1 MLKIHVP
8 EYKELRF
15 RQEMMA
21 DEDTMSYNRAW
32 GGTIP
37 FPEEDW
43 EEWYDYWIVNHE
55 GKRFYRYVQDAEGR
69 FVGEIAYHYD
79 REEQKYITDVIIHAK
94 YRGRGYGGAAL
105 DLLCDAA
112 KESGVTELYDNIA
125 VDNPAIGM
133 FIRHGFSEDYRTEDA
148 IFLKKTLK

>member
-43 EEWYDYWIVNHE
+43 EDWYNYWVVNHE
-55 GKRFYRYVQDAEGR
+55 GKRLYRYVQDAEGR

-79 REEQKYITDVIIHAK
+79 REEQKYIADVIIHAK

-112 KESGVTELYDNIA
+112 KENGVTELYDNIA

-133 FIRHGFSEDYRTEDA
+133 FLRHGFSEDYRTEDA

>member
-1 MLKIHVP
+1 MLEICVP
-8 EYKELRF
+8 EYEELRF

-55 GKRFYRYVQDAEGR
+55 NKRYYRYVRDAEGR

-79 REEQKYITDVIIHAK
+79 SGEQKYITDVIIHAK

-105 DLLCDAA
+105 DMLCDAA
-112 KESGVTELYDNIA
+112 KENGVTELYDNIA

>member
-43 EEWYDYWIVNHE
+43 EDWY
-55 GKRFYRYVQDAEGR
+55 A
-69 FVGEIAYHYD
+69 
-79 REEQKYITDVIIHAK
+79 
-94 YRGRGYGGAAL
+94 
-105 DLLCDAA
+105 
-112 KESGVTELYDNIA
+112 
-125 VDNPAIGM
+125 
-133 FIRHGFSEDYRTEDA
+133 
-148 IFLKKTLK
+148 

>member
-43 EEWYDYWIVNHE
+43 EDWYDYWIVNHE
-55 GKRFYRYVQDAEGR
+55 NKRYYRYVRDAEGR

-79 REEQKYITDVIIHAK
+79 SGEQKYITDVIIH
-94 YRGRGYGGAAL
+94 
-105 DLLCDAA
+105 
-112 KESGVTELYDNIA
+112 ENGVTELYDNIA

>member
-37 FPEEDW
+37 FPARAR
-43 EEWYDYWIVNHE
+43 
-55 GKRFYRYVQDAEGR
+55 RFGCSSGR
-69 FVGEIAYHYD
+69 RRLAWAHIL
-79 REEQKYITDVIIHAK
+79 RI
-94 YRGRGYGGAAL
+94 
-105 DLLCDAA
+105 
-112 KESGVTELYDNIA
+112 
-125 VDNPAIGM
+125 
-133 FIRHGFSEDYRTEDA
+133 
-148 IFLKKTLK
+148 

>member
-1 MLKIHVP
+1 MLEIHVP
-8 EYKELRF
+8 EYQELRF

-43 EEWYDYWIVNHE
+43 EEWYDHWIVNHE
-55 GKRFYRYVQDAEGR
+55 NKRYYRYVRNEEGR

-79 REEQKYITDVIIHAK
+79 SEERKYITDVIIHAK

-105 DLLCDAA
+105 DLLCEAA
-112 KESGVTELYDNIA
+112 KENGIAEVYDNIA

-133 FIRHGFSEDYRTEDA
+133 FISHGFSEDYRTEDA

>member
-1 MLKIHVP
+1 MLEICVP
-8 EYKELRF
+8 EYEELRF

-55 GKRFYRYVQDAEGR
+55 NKRYYRYVRDAEGR

-105 DLLCDAA
+105 DMLCDAA
-112 KESGVTELYDNIA
+112 KENGITELYDNIA